1 MKYNWKAEVHYKVK
15 DCPGE
20 CQQTEMC
27 GVMREAVEL
36 ARTVGKRL
44 GDKDPIFKDL
54 EFLGRV
60 DLID

>member
-1 MKYNWKAEVHYKVK
+1 
-15 DCPGE
+15 
-20 CQQTEMC
+20 
-27 GVMREAVEL
+27 MREAVEL

-60 DLID
+60 EIFLLKLFLTCLITIYVE

>member
-1 MKYNWKAEVHYKVK
+1 
-15 DCPGE
+15 
-20 CQQTEMC
+20 MC

-54 EFLGRV
+54 ELLGRV
-60 DLID
+60 DLIDNIFKAISIFFLTVY